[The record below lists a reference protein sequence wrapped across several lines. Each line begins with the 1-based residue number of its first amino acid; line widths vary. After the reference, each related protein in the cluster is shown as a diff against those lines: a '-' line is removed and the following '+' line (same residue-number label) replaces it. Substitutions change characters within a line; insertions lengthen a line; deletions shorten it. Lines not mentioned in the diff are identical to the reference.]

1 MLVGLDLLR
10 DITFKNMD
18 NDNSGITA
26 LVIILVKYCGK
37 VKKS

>member
-1 MLVGLDLLR
+1 MLVGLDLKR
-10 DITFKNMD
+10 NITFKNID